1 MTTPTDRAAPAES
14 ARHNAAT
21 VVRTVLAHGPI
32 PRHRIAELT
41 GLSAGTIS
49 RLTGRLAGSGQLVEL
64 EPELGPSATGRPRI
78 PLDLPV
84 EETAVAGVHIG
95 TLRSTLGLVDLRGG
109 VLAQWAVP
117 HGSTDP
123 RELVGE
129 LAEALADLT
138 SWQSHRRLLG
148 VGVSTGGWVDTEAGT
163 VVEHGP
169 LGWHDVPLHAE
180 LTARLAPPV
189 RLDGLVRAL
198 ALAEGWYGAG
208 QRAESLLELFVGNV
222 VGAAFTVGR
231 RIHRGPRS
239 ASGGIAHLR
248 LPGVEGAPC
257 DCGASDC
264 LQAALADGSVLR
276 LAREARLMGP
286 DEPLETLVRLARD
299 GHLGAIRLL
308 RTRARSLGRAAA
320 VLLDLVNPELLVL
333 SGGPLHTPEY
343 LPDVRAELVRH
354 STLGLAAADRLI
366 PSGLGEHSLVLAS
379 AAVFLNAWFSDPLA
393 HLAAAG

>member
-1 MTTPTDRAAPAES
+1 MTTPTTRAVPAES
-14 ARHNAAT
+14 ARHNAAA
-21 VVRTVLAHGPI
+21 VVRTVLAHGPL

-41 GLSAGTIS
+41 GLSAGTVS
-49 RLTGRLAGSGQLVEL
+49 RLTGRLADSGQLVEM

-95 TLRSTLGLVDLRGG
+95 VLRTTLGLVDLRGG

-117 HGSTDP
+117 RGSTDP
-123 RELVGE
+123 RELVDE

-138 SWQSHRRLLG
+138 AWQSHRRLLG
-148 VGVSTGGWVDTEAGT
+148 IGVSTGGWVDTESGT

-169 LGWHDVPLHAE
+169 LGWHDVPLHAALAE
-180 LTARLAPPV
+180 RLDAPV
-189 RLDGLVRAL
+189 RLDALVRAL

-208 QRAESLLELFVGNV
+208 QETDSLLELFVGNV

-239 ASGGIAHLR
+239 AAGGIAHLR
-248 LPGVEGAPC
+248 LPGVEGVLC
-257 DCGASDC
+257 GCGASDC
-264 LQAALADGSVLR
+264 LQAVLADGSVLQ
-276 LAREARLMGP
+276 LARGQGMVGQEESFE
-286 DEPLETLVRLARD
+286 DLVRLARD

-308 RTRARSLGRAAA
+308 RTRARSVGRAAA

-333 SGGPLHTPEY
+333 AGGPLKTPEY
-343 LPDVRAELVRH
+343 LPDVRAELARH
-354 STLGLAAADRLI
+354 SSLGPAAATRLV
-366 PSGLGEHSLVLAS
+366 PSGLGDHALVLAS
-379 AAVFLNAWFSDPLA
+379 AAVFLNAWFSDPLTH
-393 HLAAAG
+393 HLP